1 MYSWVAMLS
10 LRAID
15 VAGAPHTGIKLAF
28 ADLPGDLAAAKPAR
42 RTRTTGR
49 AGLRTRAIG
58 ETDPIGITANAV
70 TAVVRATLEGR
81 ITGVPGRNARCALVI
96 QTDLTR
102 RTATGR
108 ATHVGIWA
116 ARSVETGI
124 APRASSPTPA
134 DTGVIAAAGVAIGAV
149 GIGATLA
156 AGPTATVLAGGA
168 AGGDRRTVAVATGI
182 SHTADR

>member
-42 RTRTTGR
+42 APRTRTTGR

-70 TAVVRATLEGR
+70 TAVVRATVVVSG
-81 ITGVPGRNARCALVI
+81 
-96 QTDLTR
+96 
-102 RTATGR
+102 
-108 ATHVGIWA
+108 
-116 ARSVETGI
+116 TGI
-124 APRASSPTPA
+124 P
-134 DTGVIAAAGVAIGAV
+134 G
-149 GIGATLA
+149 
-156 AGPTATVLAGGA
+156 
-168 AGGDRRTVAVATGI
+168 
-182 SHTADR
+182 